1 MEETCLFWLVAQT
14 IRDTLLEAFEILM
27 DVSLLFD
34 QHVDQC
40 GTRKFAYSIRSE
52 NARRRAGLVVL
63 GCRVANWKTRMISRR
78 EVVETCFFGATN
90 CFRVRSP
97 ERTAGNHVAAGKE
110 LSGKSLAKSTNCP
123 DTDPPSFH

>member
-14 IRDTLLEAFEILM
+14 VRDTLLEAFEILVN
-27 DVSLLFD
+27 VSLLFY

-40 GTRKFAYSIRSE
+40 GTRKLPYLIRSK
-52 NARRRAGLVVL
+52 NARRRAELVVS
-63 GCRVANWKTRMISRR
+63 GCRIANGKTRMISRR

-97 ERTAGNHVAAGKE
+97 EEQQGNTSRQA
-110 LSGKSLAKSTNCP
+110 
-123 DTDPPSFH
+123 